1 MSSSLTFGL
10 SSGIKKEMIQKL
22 SVPVSVTLVFD
33 HRRRT
38 AAPTQVVFDGREYR
52 ILKVGFHHTY
62 RRGRT
67 LFQVFSVAAETVY
80 FRLVLNTDNLFWTL
94 EEIHDG
100 EAG

>member
-1 MSSSLTFGL
+1 
-10 SSGIKKEMIQKL
+10 MIQKL

-38 AAPTQVVFDGREYR
+38 GAPTQVVFDGREYR

-62 RRGRT
+62 RRGGT
-67 LFQVFSVAAETVY
+67 FFQGVFVAGGNG
-80 FRLVLNTDNLFWTL
+80 FFPLVFYTDNLFWTL
-94 EEIHDG
+94 EEIHAG